1 MHKQKSHLTHTHTLF
16 LRVQSRKTNQNRP
29 KIPTYNPDH
38 APNRARDLC
47 RKNKTN
53 LE

>member
-1 MHKQKSHLTHTHTLF
+1 MHKQQSQLPHTHARTPLF
-16 LRVQSRKTNQNRP
+16 TYQKTNQTKPEQKNRYP
-29 KIPTYNPDH
+29 LY
-38 APNRARDLC
+38 RARDLC